1 MRKIVMA
8 IAALG
13 VVLACAV
20 GVFADDAYIG
30 CTGDPVARI
39 VISVN
44 PVHYGDLAAKQYTH
58 DDHDV
63 GYGYKGWAT
72 VYVVNDSDTPWSD
85 FHFSLFQVVAPF
97 GATFKDAGMG
107 GQNPVYQLNGVTKS
121 ATWTIDNGAVGGP
134 TLDLDFN
141 NFVGIGDMAM
151 FKVYTD
157 NTVTNTKFG
166 LSMYPTSD
174 YVPEPSSVLALSTA
188 LAGLVGMVVR
198 RKR

>member
-39 VISVN
+39 VISVD
-44 PVHYGDLAAKQYTH
+44 PVHYGDLAAKQYIH

-63 GYGYKGWAT
+63 SYGYKGWAT
-72 VYVVNDSDTPWSD
+72 VYVVNDTDTPWSD

-97 GATFKDAGMG
+97 GATFKDASMG

-121 ATWTIDNGAVGGP
+121 VTWTITDGP
-134 TLDLDFN
+134 SLDLVFN
-141 NFVGIGDMAM
+141 SFVQIGDMAM
-151 FKVYTD
+151 FKIYTD
-157 NTVTNTKFG
+157 NMPNGTKFG
-166 LSMYPTSD
+166 LSMYPTSN
-174 YVPEPSSVLALSTA
+174 YVPEPSSVLALSTT
-188 LAGLVGMVVR
+188 LTGFVGMVVR